1 MKESIIPLICARG
14 ASKGIPN
21 KNIIDFCGKPLI
33 GWAIEQAKSLKFVEE
48 IFISTD
54 SDQIAEIATKFGGK
68 VIFKRP
74 KELSYDDTSEFLVWK
89 HAIQEIEKYYN
100 KPFEFLLSI
109 PTTSPLR
116 ADKDIERCL
125 LKLINSTA
133 DCVTCVTTAH
143 RNPYFNMIKI
153 DKNENVQ
160 KVIQPEEDIF
170 RRQDAPKV
178 YDVTTVAFAA
188 RIKFIKSNS
197 SIYDGVVKAIQ
208 VPVERSIDIDTEYD
222 LNLAE
227 LLHKNYNV
235 TNE

>member
-1 MKESIIPLICARG
+1 MKENIIPLICARG

-33 GWAIEQAKSLKFVEE
+33 GWAIEQAKSLKFVDE
-48 IFISTD
+48 IFVSTD
-54 SDQIAEIATKFGGK
+54 SDQISEIATKFGGK

-100 KPFEFLLSI
+100 KSFEFLLSI

-116 ADKDIERCL
+116 ANKDIERCIE
-125 LKLINSTA
+125 KLMNSKA

-153 DKNENVQ
+153 DQIGNVH
-160 KVIQPEEDIF
+160 KVMQPEKDIY
-170 RRQDAPKV
+170 RRQDAPEV

-188 RIKFIKSNS
+188 KTKFIKSND
-197 SIYDGVVKAIQ
+197 SIYDGTVKAIK
-208 VPVERSIDIDTEYD
+208 VPVERSIDIDTKYD
-222 LNLAE
+222 LKLAE
-227 LLHKNYNV
+227 LIHKNYNV
-235 TNE
+235 INE